1 MSRLPGVFA
10 LLLVTFMLR
19 AGPGFDPVKDVPISV
34 SNGVLTLSVPK
45 GVHLKTRLLRVTLAS
60 PGSLRLGALPPPSG
74 QDEAGDPIWRGVVK
88 VRLNGSGMEDPAR
101 LTITY
106 QPCTEGPDGQ
116 CFLPVKRTLAV
127 PIAELSAEAP

>member
-1 MSRLPGVFA
+1 MSRLLGVFA
-10 LLLVTFMLR
+10 LLVPFMLR
-19 AGPGFDPVKDVPISV
+19 AGAGFDPVKDVPILV
-34 SNGVLTLSVPK
+34 SNGMLTVTVPK
-45 GVHLKTRLLRVTLAS
+45 GVHLKARLFRVSMAS
-60 PGSLRLGALPPPSG
+60 PGSLRLGALPSPSG

-88 VRLNGSGMEDPAR
+88 VRLNGSGTEDPAR